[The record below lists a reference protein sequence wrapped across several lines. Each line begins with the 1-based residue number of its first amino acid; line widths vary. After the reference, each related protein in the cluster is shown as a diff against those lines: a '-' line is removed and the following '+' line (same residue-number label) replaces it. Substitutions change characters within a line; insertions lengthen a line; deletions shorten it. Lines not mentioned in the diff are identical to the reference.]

1 MYCRNSGKRKHSKWK
16 GVFQVIQDQDNETW
30 LTPDGWITLT
40 GVLIMIEMKDID
52 GEPHVIVPKNIW
64 DRMWDLFNKIESGE

>member
-1 MYCRNSGKRKHSKWK
+1 MNYIK
-16 GVFQVIQDQDNETW
+16 
-30 LTPDGWITLT
+30 TLT